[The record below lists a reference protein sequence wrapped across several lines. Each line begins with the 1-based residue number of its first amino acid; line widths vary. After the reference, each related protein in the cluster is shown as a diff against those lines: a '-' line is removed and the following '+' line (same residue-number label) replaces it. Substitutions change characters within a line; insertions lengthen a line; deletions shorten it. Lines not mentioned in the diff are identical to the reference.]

1 MTTDRYT
8 DLLSGYLDDELS
20 APERTEVEAHLA
32 TCADCRTVLADL
44 ESVVATARGLEPGE
58 PPRHLWAGI
67 AGRIA
72 AERDRSLPFRRRP
85 AERRL
90 SFTMPQLAAAAVVL
104 MLLSGGSVWMF
115 VDGAAAPRP
124 VTTASTGPA
133 AGVTAVPVDAR
144 TGEDTTAAAIAAL
157 ERSLEASATQLDPET
172 IAVMQ
177 RNLLIIDEAL
187 AEARAALASDPANP
201 YLSRHYET
209 TMQKKLGL
217 LRQAGSIGRGA
228 T

>member
-20 APERTEVEAHLA
+20 AHERTEVEAHLA
-32 TCADCRTVLADL
+32 TCADCRAVLADL
-44 ESVVATARGLEPGE
+44 ERVVTAARGLEPGE

-72 AERDRSLPFRRRP
+72 AERERSFPFERRP
-85 AERRL
+85 AGRRFSL
-90 SFTMPQLAAAAVVL
+90 TVPQLAAAAVVL
-104 MLLSGGSVWMF
+104 MLLSGGSVWMLA
-115 VDGAAAPRP
+115 DGAAAPP
-124 VTTASTGPA
+124 ATTASTGPA
-133 AGVTAVPVDAR
+133 AGVTALPVDAR
-144 TGEDTTAAAIAAL
+144 TGADTTAAAIAAL